1 MGNTTGDMRIE
12 DLRCFIAV
20 AESGHLSET
29 ADRLGLPQ
37 PTLSRRVARVEKH
50 VGTPLFERA
59 GRRLFLNLRG
69 QTFLPHAR
77 RITGEVDAAAA
88 EIQRLMDPELGTIR
102 LDFMH
107 SLGTWMVP
115 ELIRTFRMDHPRV
128 EFQLHQGSANNL
140 VERVLA
146 DESDLALVGP
156 KPAEVGSGLGWS
168 PLLRQR
174 LALAVPEG
182 HRLDGE
188 GPISLREAASEPFVA
203 MLPGFGTRVLLDAL
217 ATDAAMTPNIVFES
231 MELTTVSGLVSAG
244 LGVGVLPL
252 GDPYLPTV
260 GVNLRPLDPPA
271 HRDLG
276 LVCRAAAGPA
286 PAVEVFRDFVAES
299 RFALKEQKPLPEKG
313 AVE

>member
-1 MGNTTGDMRIE
+1 MSMENTTGELRIE

-20 AESGHLSET
+20 AESGHLTET

-37 PTLSRRVARVEKH
+37 PTLSRRVALLEKH
-50 VGTPLFERA
+50 VGTALFERA

-69 QTFLPHAR
+69 QTFLSFAR
-77 RITGEVDAAAA
+77 RITAEVDVAAAQI
-88 EIQRLMDPELGTIR
+88 ERLMDPELGTIR

-115 ELIRTFRMDHPRV
+115 ELIRTFRVDHPRV

-146 DESDLALVGP
+146 DEADLALVGP
-156 KPAEVGSGLGWS
+156 KPPDVGSVLGWA

-182 HRLDGE
+182 HHLDGA
-188 GPISLREAASEPFVA
+188 GPVSLREAAGEPFVA

-217 ATDAAMTPNIVFES
+217 FTDAAMTPNIVFES

-271 HRDLG
+271 HRELG
-276 LVCRAAAGPA
+276 LVWRVAAGPA

-299 RFALKEQKPLPEKG
+299 RFALKQQKTAP
-313 AVE
+313 

>member
-69 QTFLPHAR
+69 QTFLRHAR
-77 RITGEVDAAAA
+77 GITREVDAAAA

-115 ELIRTFRMDHPRV
+115 ELIRTFRIDHPRV

-156 KPAEVGSGLGWS
+156 KPAEVGAGLGWS

-188 GPISLREAASEPFVA
+188 GPIGLREAASEPFV
-203 MLPGFGTRVLLDAL
+203 
-217 ATDAAMTPNIVFES
+217 
-231 MELTTVSGLVSAG
+231 
-244 LGVGVLPL
+244 
-252 GDPYLPTV
+252 
-260 GVNLRPLDPPA
+260 
-271 HRDLG
+271 
-276 LVCRAAAGPA
+276 
-286 PAVEVFRDFVAES
+286 
-299 RFALKEQKPLPEKG
+299 
-313 AVE
+313 